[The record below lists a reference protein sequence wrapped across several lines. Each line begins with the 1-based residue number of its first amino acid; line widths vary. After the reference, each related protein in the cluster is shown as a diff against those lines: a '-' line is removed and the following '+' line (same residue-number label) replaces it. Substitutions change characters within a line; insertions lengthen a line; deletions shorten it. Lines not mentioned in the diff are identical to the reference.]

1 MKFFRSLFGST
12 FKSNCCFERAVI
24 TGITRISKES
34 IFSDLNHLAVAS
46 TTSNA
51 YAAYFGFTQD
61 EVFKALDEAG
71 MGSQKSGVRQWY
83 DGFTFGSYTD
93 IYNPW
98 SITSFLKTGGRYE
111 AYWVNTSS
119 NGLVSALL
127 KAGTASMKQAMEDL
141 IAGKSFRIPIDEQIV
156 FDQIQ
161 KDENAV
167 WSLLLASGYLKV
179 LGVDPL
185 TADRG
190 EEVCYTLSLTNL
202 EVLLAVKKMVK
213 GWFGMESESSAYNGF
228 IKALLLDDVDYM
240 NEFMNEIA
248 LQSFSEFDIAK
259 SASRLDAPERFYHG
273 FVLGLAVGLQ
283 HRFTITSN
291 RESGFRRYDIVLTPA
306 DRERDYAYIIEFK
319 VHRPNREKDLKETVA
334 NAHLQ
339 IQEKRY
345 EASLLAQGFAPER
358 IRKYG
363 FAFRGKE
370 CLIG

>member
-1 MKFFRSLFGST
+1 
-12 FKSNCCFERAVI
+12 
-24 TGITRISKES
+24 
-34 IFSDLNHLAVAS
+34 
-46 TTSNA
+46 
-51 YAAYFGFTQD
+51 
-61 EVFKALDEAG
+61 
-71 MGSQKSGVRQWY
+71 
-83 DGFTFGSYTD
+83 
-93 IYNPW
+93 
-98 SITSFLKTGGRYE
+98 
-111 AYWVNTSS
+111 
-119 NGLVSALL
+119 
-127 KAGTASMKQAMEDL
+127 
-141 IAGKSFRIPIDEQIV
+141 
-156 FDQIQ
+156 
-161 KDENAV
+161 
-167 WSLLLASGYLKV
+167 
-179 LGVDPL
+179 
-185 TADRG
+185 
-190 EEVCYTLSLTNL
+190 
-202 EVLLAVKKMVK
+202 
-213 GWFGMESESSAYNGF
+213 MESESSAYNGF